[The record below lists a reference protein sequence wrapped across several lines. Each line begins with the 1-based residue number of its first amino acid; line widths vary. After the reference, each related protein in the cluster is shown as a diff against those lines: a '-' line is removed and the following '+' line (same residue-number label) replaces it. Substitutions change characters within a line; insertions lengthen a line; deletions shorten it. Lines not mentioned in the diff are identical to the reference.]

1 MIDKQ
6 LIESAKSIR
15 KEFLKISNSL
25 NNYHDDVKNL
35 ADFYFKKVEELKS
48 YNKDHIK
55 KIRSKE
61 DLDKVTKHL
70 VQEIEL
76 IEVEERKLSDKVQKL
91 NLALEKLNKDENILY
106 ETIKSRYPNL
116 SDDQIVKEIQS
127 HLDK

>member
-76 IEVEERKLSDKVQKL
+76 IEVEEQKLSDKVQKL
-91 NLALEKLNKDENILY
+91 NLDLEKLNKDENILY

>member
-76 IEVEERKLSDKVQKL
+76 IEVEERKLSDKVEKL

-106 ETIKSRYPNL
+106 ETIKSRYPDL

>member
-15 KEFLKISNSL
+15 KEFIKISNSL

-76 IEVEERKLSDKVQKL
+76 IEVEERKLSDKVEKL
-91 NLALEKLNKDENILY
+91 NLDLEKLNKDENILY
-106 ETIKSRYPNL
+106 ETIKSRYPDL